1 MTYILRANPSTQISD
16 MSEPDLTAA
25 VKTLAVEVESKL
37 VHRIGMGQSI
47 QSPGHSIRSFHST
60 LKSQA
65 KLYQFKVNCPDC
77 NAVVDYSE
85 EVILDQH
92 VRGIDDKEILTYLL
106 GEVQADMTLP
116 QPQVVDYVARK
127 EQAKDEQRTVSC
139 EQTRAVQQTP
149 V

>member
-25 VKTLAVEVESKL
+25 VKVESKL
-37 VHRIGMGQSI
+37 VHRIRMGQSI

-92 VRGIDDKEILTYLL
+92 VRGIDDKEILADLL

-116 QPQVVDYVARK
+116 QVVDYVTRK
-127 EQAKDEQRTVSC
+127 EQAKAEQRTVSC
-139 EQTRAVQQTP
+139 
-149 V
+149 